1 MRRREFIAGLA
12 AAATCPLRARAQT
25 IPVIGYLSFGTPKE
39 GLDGVAAFLQGLA
52 AAAYVE
58 GRDVAIEFRWADHQG
73 WRLPSLAAELV
84 ERQVAVIVALDGGP
98 SALAA
103 QAATAKIPILFLLGA
118 DPARFGF
125 VAGSNMTGL
134 TVASGELMGKR
145 IGLLREM
152 APSAMTIGYITDPR
166 AQQFEESTR
175 SVLTAARALG
185 REAVILEARNGSDID
200 TALAR
205 LVERGAGA
213 LVVGPQVLFE
223 RNSAKLIDSAA
234 RHMIS
239 AIYPDRGFAIAGGL
253 MSYTTDGIAA
263 IRQIGHF
270 YAAQILKGVK
280 AADLPVQQPSKF
292 NLVINLSAAKALGL
306 AVPQTLLATADEVI
320 Q

>member
-1 MRRREFIAGLA
+1 MRRRQFIAGVA
-12 AAATCPLRARAQT
+12 AAATCPLRAPAQT
-25 IPVIGYLSFGTPKE
+25 TPVIGYLSFGTPKE
-39 GLDGVAAFLQGLA
+39 GRDGVAAFLQGLA
-52 AAAYVE
+52 AAGYVE
-58 GRDVAIEFRWADHQG
+58 GRDVAIEFRWANHQG

-84 ERQVAVIVALDGGP
+84 ERHLAVIVALDGGP

-103 QAATAKIPILFLLGA
+103 QAATSTIPILFLLGA
-118 DPARFGF
+118 DPAKFGF
-125 VAGSNMTGL
+125 VAGGNMTGL
-134 TVASGELMGKR
+134 TVASGELMGRR

-152 APSAMTIGYITDPR
+152 APLATAIGYIADPR

-185 REAVILEARNGSDID
+185 REVVIVEARNESDID
-200 TALAR
+200 SAFAS

-213 LVVGPQVLFE
+213 LVVGPHVLFE
-223 RNSAKLIDSAA
+223 RNSAKLIGLAA
-234 RHMIS
+234 RHKIS

-263 IRQIGHF
+263 IRQIGHL

-306 AVPQTLLATADEVI
+306 TVPQTLLATADEVI